1 MIPSKVPSW
10 SSQHLGSKEP
20 TSISFKLKKEQKLKQ
35 FFVITPLMI
44 QIKLPI
50 LACQE
55 SHQTT
60 IEIEIQ
66 YNLGRGGYATTI
78 IPLDAE
84 GTKHRDQKCT
94 AHKTLLETRLIET
107 KA

>member
-60 IEIEIQ
+60 IEIQ
-66 YNLGRGGYATTI
+66 YNLGRGDYATTI

-84 GTKHRDQKCT
+84 RDQKCT